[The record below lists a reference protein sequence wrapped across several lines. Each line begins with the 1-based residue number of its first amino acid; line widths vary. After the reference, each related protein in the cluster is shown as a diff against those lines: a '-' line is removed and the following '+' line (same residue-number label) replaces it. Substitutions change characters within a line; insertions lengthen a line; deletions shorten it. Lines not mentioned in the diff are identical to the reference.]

1 MTTFKDLVDK
11 VNEINRLVMIGD
23 FSLDDVTDIISLLCD
38 LELYLTNPEYI
49 ADFEEYYEKIKKL

>member
-11 VNEINRLVMIGD
+11 VNEINRLIMTDD
-23 FSLDDVTDIISLLCD
+23 FSLDNVTHMIALGCD

-49 ADFEEYYEKIKKL
+49 ADFKEYYKKIEKL